1 MVSFFKVVRKYTNI
15 IELTARIIRSFVE
28 RIDVCK
34 HEKVPGTRTK
44 KQTTCIH
51 WNFIG
56 VVDIPADKE
65 KTASY
70 IIVSY
75 AVYFRE

>member
-1 MVSFFKVVRKYTNI
+1 MFANMKRCQEQEPKNRQHVS
-15 IELTARIIRSFVE
+15 
-28 RIDVCK
+28 
-34 HEKVPGTRTK
+34 
-44 KQTTCIH
+44 H